1 MAFYDDNKVLKGT
14 SKGGYNIQVH
24 VNWRYVHSKDKTSG
38 KEVNSVN
45 VRFLY
50 TCATLNIVFRISRTP

>member
-1 MAFYDDNKVLKGT
+1 M
-14 SKGGYNIQVH
+14 QV
-24 VNWRYVHSKDKTSG
+24 KDKTAG